1 MLSQAFR
8 VVDKKYYAA
17 IGVAMVPSVADFLY
31 TQVTGAAGLADL
43 WTEKVASGINDF
55 APDVCQ
61 ALTDAGCMWNGVAA
75 VKAGAIVIGILL
87 GTMVAFIIDRRL
99 DKVAIVAFVG
109 AVLSFIGII
118 HSAAITINFTNQ
130 WGIGYLITGV
140 FCLILHFGRNSW
152 CKPDEDMLEYVDDQ
166 SEKE

>member
-1 MLSQAFR
+1 
-8 VVDKKYYAA
+8 
-17 IGVAMVPSVADFLY
+17 
-31 TQVTGAAGLADL
+31 
-43 WTEKVASGINDF
+43 
-55 APDVCQ
+55 
-61 ALTDAGCMWNGVAA
+61 MWNGVAA

-130 WGIGYLITGV
+130 WGIGYLISRRRLPDTPLRKKQLVQTGRRYAGV
-140 FCLILHFGRNSW
+140 CGRPVGRKNRAVARV
-152 CKPDEDMLEYVDDQ
+152 ENMNIV
-166 SEKE
+166 

>member
-61 ALTDAGCMWNGVAA
+61 AFTDAGCMWNGVAA

-109 AVLSFIGII
+109 ALLSFIGII
-118 HSAAITINFTNQ
+118 H

-140 FCLILHFGRNSW
+140 VCLILHFGRNSW

>member
-1 MLSQAFR
+1 M
-8 VVDKKYYAA
+8 
-17 IGVAMVPSVADFLY
+17 P
-31 TQVTGAAGLADL
+31 AGLADL

-140 FCLILHFGRNSW
+140 VCLILHFGRNSLVQTGRRYAGV
-152 CKPDEDMLEYVDDQ
+152 CGRPVGESARDFLTELEFR
-166 SEKE
+166 SIICI